1 MLFTIFLLCLFLSA
15 GIYLIACDAVH
26 MPSMA
31 STKAALQITQRE
43 KRNAHSLHAVIFNI
57 STQLSK
63 VIRLSEYSKRT
74 MTATLQTAEIALTP
88 ETYLAKAI
96 VNAGVKLSLAIP
108 AAVILP
114 ILVPLIFMWSIS
126 ALFDNIKEADKIV
139 KKKREDIDNELPRF
153 VATIEQELHASRDVL
168 AMLEGY
174 KASAGQVF
182 RGELEITIAG
192 MRSGSQEKA
201 LTRLE
206 TRIGSTMLSEV
217 VRGLQAVLRGDNGV
231 MHFTM
236 LSHDF
241 RQLEIQKLKMV
252 AMKRPGKVKIFCYL
266 MLGCFTITYFILM
279 AVQVYSSV
287 KQMF

>member
-1 MLFTIFLLCLFLSA
+1 MPFVIILLCFFLSA

-43 KRNAHSLHAVIFNI
+43 KRNSRSLQAIIFNL

-63 VIRLSEYSKRT
+63 VIKPGEYTKRT
-74 MTATLQTAEIALTP
+74 MSQTLQTAGIALTP
-88 ETYLAKAI
+88 ETYIAKAI
-96 VNAGVKLSLAIP
+96 VKSALKLSLIIP
-108 AAVILP
+108 ASLILP
-114 ILVPLIFMWSIS
+114 ILVPLILIWVIS
-126 ALFDNIKEADKIV
+126 SLFEDLKEADKIV
-139 KKKREDIDNELPRF
+139 KRKRDAIENELPRF

-168 AMLEGY
+168 SMLEGY
-174 KASAGQVF
+174 KASAGKVF
-182 RGELEITIAG
+182 RSELEITIAD

-201 LTRLE
+201 LNRLE
-206 TRIGSTMLSEV
+206 TRIGSVMLSEV
-217 VRGLQAVLRGDNGV
+217 VRGLQAVIRGDNGV

-241 RQLEIQKLKMV
+241 RQLEIQKLKMI
-252 AMKRPGKVKIFCYL
+252 AMKRPGKVKIFSYL
-266 MLGCFTITYFILM
+266 ILACFTITYFILM

>member
-1 MLFTIFLLCLFLSA
+1 MPIVIILLCFFLSA

-43 KRNAHSLHAVIFNI
+43 KRNSRSLQAIIFNL

-63 VIRLSEYSKRT
+63 VIKPSEYTKRT
-74 MTATLQTAEIALTP
+74 MSQTLQTAGIALTP
-88 ETYLAKAI
+88 ETYIAKAI
-96 VNAGVKLSLAIP
+96 VKSVLKLSLIIP
-108 AAVILP
+108 ASLILP
-114 ILVPLIFMWSIS
+114 ILVPLILIWVIS
-126 ALFDNIKEADKIV
+126 SLFEDLKEADKIV
-139 KKKREDIDNELPRF
+139 KRKRDVIENELPRF

-168 AMLEGY
+168 SMLEGY
-174 KASAGQVF
+174 KASAGKVF
-182 RGELEITIAG
+182 RSELEITIAD

-206 TRIGSTMLSEV
+206 TRIGSVMLSEV
-217 VRGLQAVLRGDNGV
+217 VRGLQAVIRGDNGV

-241 RQLEIQKLKMV
+241 RQLEIQKLKMI
-252 AMKRPGKVKIFCYL
+252 AMKRPGKVKIFSYL
-266 MLGCFTITYFILM
+266 ILACFTITYFILM

-287 KQMF
+287 NQMF